1 MVFSVDSSNATE
13 TTTCCQGIHTQI
25 YHGLSEIRVARLQKR
40 NIPREKSHFEMLEEA
55 RHAFGAKSFAAPYIG
70 ASNTHGAC

>member
-1 MVFSVDSSNATE
+1 MAIAVY
-13 TTTCCQGIHTQI
+13 QI